1 MLEKLLSKQDCAE
14 CQICCTFESYD
25 LWETPVISD
34 ELRKTIADDFP
45 DQEFIRKGNSW
56 LMRMEQDDDGLY
68 YCPMLDTKTGCML
81 DEKKPFDCRIWPYRV
96 MDFNGARVIS
106 IASICPVMFKKP
118 LNELVEALTKGGLAK
133 IIFDEADKNP
143 DIVKQYQDGYPILV
157 CENYMD
163 LNV

>member
-1 MLEKLLSKQDCAE
+1 
-14 CQICCTFESYD
+14 
-25 LWETPVISD
+25 
-34 ELRKTIADDFP
+34 
-45 DQEFIRKGNSW
+45 
-56 LMRMEQDDDGLY
+56 
-68 YCPMLDTKTGCML
+68 
-81 DEKKPFDCRIWPYRV
+81 
-96 MDFNGARVIS
+96 
-106 IASICPVMFKKP
+106 MFKKP